1 MPLESIAL
9 RTLPAAMVC
18 YYWCLGLW
26 DTCPER
32 TPSDK
37 RPRPE
42 GRCRTSLGGGSRGER
57 QRRCSGRK
65 RYGDL
70 GSGLMT
76 KTGRQAAPV
85 CHCVWVGPGATVVL
99 HPSLGAACVLD
110 RHFQR
115 RACTNPADGPKRV
128 DIQDKWWFRG
138 LFMME
143 VAPEWPARSSNFAR

>member
-1 MPLESIAL
+1 MFRAQ
-9 RTLPAAMVC
+9 TL
-18 YYWCLGLW
+18 W
-26 DTCPER
+26 
-32 TPSDK
+32 
-37 RPRPE
+37 
-42 GRCRTSLGGGSRGER
+42 
-57 QRRCSGRK
+57 
-65 RYGDL
+65 DL

-99 HPSLGAACVLD
+99 HPSQGAACVLD

-115 RACTNPADGPKRV
+115 RACTNPADGPKRI